1 MMDLTADP
9 VLERSVH
16 QVVDL
21 ATTTTTAVAAAQ
33 VRIVEPTGDE
43 PTFPVILYARNTGW
57 SFCDAHTHD
66 RGVRYLDLG
75 THTEA
80 RLADHGAAAEL
91 GSPPALVCDVP

>member
-1 MMDLTADP
+1 MIDLTADP

-16 QVVDL
+16 QGVDL
-21 ATTTTTAVAAAQ
+21 ATTPTDVAAAQ

-43 PTFPVILYARNTGW
+43 PTSPVILYARNTGW

-80 RLADHGAAAEL
+80 RSADHGAAAEL
-91 GSPPALVCDVP
+91 GSRPALVCDVP